1 MTTPQA
7 SSYALLIQSIL
18 AACGIDVPAAHLSE
32 LRLSVS
38 YDTFIGKRQE
48 TGPLK
53 ISTIAVSISGIGLS
67 MTFTGDDGSQLLLCA
82 DPSAAIPLIFR
93 TPDSK
98 IQFGCQYTFS
108 AVPMEAEA
116 QCQLSFAALD

>member
-1 MTTPQA
+1 MTTQQTP
-7 SSYALLIQSIL
+7 SRSHLIQGIL

-38 YDTFIGKRQE
+38 YDTFSGKRQD

-67 MTFTGDDGSQLLLCA
+67 VTFTGDDGSQLLLCA

-98 IQFGCQYTFS
+98 IRFGCQYAFS
-108 AVPMEAEA
+108 VVPMEAEA
-116 QCQLSFAALD
+116 QCQLSFAALG